1 MAFSTVQQ
9 MLSLAWIADLD
20 AGPMNGTV
28 CENTARLLPRIK
40 MGLDALNLIDIIG
53 GPKYELVWGP
63 AVFTFNFGGLAPTYS
78 DNTLFVVQDKRHP
91 TQFVVAT
98 AGTDSV
104 SVADWY
110 LEDFWAGTTVPW
122 PYGTATTN
130 PRISVSSLLGLIICQ
145 TLIPCSGIPG
155 AGEALKPFLA
165 KQVAAAKSPLTI
177 TTTGH
182 SLGGSLSP
190 LMALWLKDTQGTTG
204 MNPREVWDPNS
215 TSALIAYSYAGAT
228 SGDANWAAH
237 FDSQFDAQHAFRVW
251 NEHDVVPHAWEVK
264 MIAETP
270 TLYSSTPDPSIQ
282 KIADSAIQQVGG
294 LNYQHWHADTPPLT
308 PPLID
313 TMGSYWLQAAYQHT
327 IGYWVGLGM
336 PTIPDFLKAAI
347 DRMEKDIEQGIEGME
362 KEIQQ

>member
-9 MLSLAWIADLD
+9 MLAMAWIADLD

-40 MGLDALNLIDIIG
+40 DGLLALNFVAGTD
-53 GPKYELVWGP
+53 YHLVWGP
-63 AVFTFNFGGLAPTYS
+63 AVFTFNFGGLAQTYS
-78 DNTLFVVQDKRHP
+78 DNTLFVVQSKLHP
-91 TQFVVAT
+91 SRFVVAT

-110 LEDFWAGTTVPW
+110 LEDFWTGTTVPW

-145 TLIPCSGIPG
+145 TLIPCAGIPG

-204 MNPREVWDPNS
+204 VNSREVWDPNS
-215 TSALIAYSYAGAT
+215 ASTLIAYSYAGAT

-237 FDSQFDAQHAFRVW
+237 FDSQFDAQHGFRVW
-251 NEHDVVPHAWEVK
+251 NQYDVVPHAWEVK

-270 TLYSSTPDPSIQ
+270 TLYSPTPDPSIQ
-282 KIADSAIQQVGG
+282 KIADSAIQQVGD

-313 TMGSYWLQAAYQHT
+313 TMGSYWVKAAYQHS
-327 IGYWVGLGM
+327 IGFWVGLGM
-336 PTIPDFLKAAI
+336 PTIPDFLKSAI
-347 DRMEKDIEQGIEGME
+347 DGVGKDIEKGIEGME
-362 KEIQQ
+362 KEIQK